1 MSVRVEKAT
10 EMLKKAEFFECIFFL
25 LPLYPEHPLLV
36 AGGISAVKAA
46 AMQSLREDVI
56 ISGLVQLRLTVTVK
70 EEGESSGGYKH
81 QIISLLS

>member
-25 LPLYPEHPLLV
+25 LPLYPEHPLV

-46 AMQSLREDVI
+46 AMQSLRGDVI
-56 ISGLVQLRLTVTVK
+56 NPGLVQLRLTVTVK